1 MPALPAPPSITT
13 EQEKTMTTKT
23 KADPVAELTPIRE
36 KLEAAREERS
46 RLGQEARAWEDDL
59 ARLQAELDG
68 LANTDASQFAG
79 GQPKPKTRA
88 AELRAEIDKRTNGH
102 KWPEIIGGADA
113 RIRSLEAELS
123 RRTEANAEALAR
135 HDYEG
140 RGVANAERWRKIA
153 MLILEADA
161 EYTASTQ
168 YQMGIA
174 ISVGGLDARDVFS
187 DPAVAEARKL
197 ADRLAEVQPPRS
209 VSLVPLTS
217 EEPPRVRSQ
226 SGGFIG
232 ANVSLNNA
240 AEDQPERVEP
250 V

>member
-1 MPALPAPPSITT
+1 
-13 EQEKTMTTKT
+13 MTTKT

-36 KLEAAREERS
+36 KLEAARQERT
-46 RLGQEARAWEDDL
+46 RLGVEARTWQTGIEGLERDLADL
-59 ARLQAELDG
+59 ARD
-68 LANTDASQFAG
+68 DPSQFANG
-79 GQPKPKTRA
+79 FPKQKTKA
-88 AELRAEIDKRTNGH
+88 AELRAELDKRTNGNR
-102 KWPEIIGGADA
+102 WAEILGGADA

-140 RGVANAERWRKIA
+140 RGTANAGKWRQIA
-153 MLILEADA
+153 ALILEADA
-161 EYTASTQ
+161 EYMASAQ
-168 YQMGIA
+168 YQMGIVN
-174 ISVGGLDARDVFS
+174 SVTGLDGQDVFS

>member
-1 MPALPAPPSITT
+1 
-13 EQEKTMTTKT
+13 MTTKT
-23 KADPVAELTPIRE
+23 KADPAAELTPIRE
-36 KLEAAREERS
+36 KLEAARQERA
-46 RLGQEARAWEDDL
+46 RLGMEARAWQTGTAGLERDLADL
-59 ARLQAELDG
+59 ARD
-68 LANTDASQFAG
+68 DPSQFG
-79 GQPKPKTRA
+79 GGFPKQKTKA
-88 AELRAEIDKRTNGH
+88 AELRVELDKRANGH

-135 HDYEG
+135 HEYEG
-140 RGVANAERWRKIA
+140 RGTDNAGKWRQIA
-153 MLILEADA
+153 ALILEADS
-161 EYTASTQ
+161 EYTASVQT
-168 YQMGIA
+168 QMGIVN
-174 ISVGGLDARDVFS
+174 SVGGLNGRDVFS

-197 ADRLAEVQPPRS
+197 VDRLAEIQPPRS

-217 EEPPRVRSQ
+217 EEPPRVRSLN
-226 SGGFIG
+226 GGYIG